1 MYVSAL
7 VVLEKLALDSLH
19 GLIPL
24 QKHDTFNS
32 LMSQIWYC
40 VHTIWALEDV
50 KFYYNRELLEIP
62 PKIIETPERVSSA
75 RKLIHREINYEYQ
88 ILADK
93 TF

>member
-1 MYVSAL
+1 
-7 VVLEKLALDSLH
+7 
-19 GLIPL
+19 
-24 QKHDTFNS
+24 
-32 LMSQIWYC
+32 MSQIWYC
-40 VHTIWALEDV
+40 VHTIWASEDV

-62 PKIIETPERVSSA
+62 SKIIETPERVSSA